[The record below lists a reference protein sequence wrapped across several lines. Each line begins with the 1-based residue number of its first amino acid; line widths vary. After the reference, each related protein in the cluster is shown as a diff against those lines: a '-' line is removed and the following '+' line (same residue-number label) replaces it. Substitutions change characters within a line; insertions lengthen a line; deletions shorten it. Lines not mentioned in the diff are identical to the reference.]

1 MVSREVVQAICERHS
16 VNSVGLDPE
25 SFTCPGLALVESLAL
40 HATAVPDS
48 FEEELL
54 GGSPLAPPIT
64 EDELRQKQRLDP
76 ALNAVVTQLE
86 TGQTP
91 PPRLRAE
98 LPELPLLLRELSRLE
113 LQNGVLYRKRQT
125 GPDISFQLVL
135 PEELRPMV
143 FQHLHNNMGH
153 LGNDRT
159 IDLVRA
165 RFYWPKMQVSVE
177 KMISTCERCVRRKC
191 KPERA
196 APLMNIQ
203 TSRPLELVCIDYL
216 SIEPDQSNTKDVLVM
231 TDHFTKFAVAVP
243 TPNQRARTVAKALWE
258 NFIVHYG
265 VPERLLSDQ
274 GPDFESKTISE
285 LCEIIGM
292 KKIRTT
298 PYHPRANPV
307 ERFNR
312 TLLQMLGTLS
322 DNEKLHWKEYVKP
335 LVHAYNCTKNDVTGY
350 SPYVLMFGRQPRL
363 PIDLVF
369 GLPVNA
375 QKKSHSQY
383 VSDLKHKLEESFK
396 IATSNT
402 QKNAERNKTRFDKQV
417 VDSTLNVGDRVL
429 VRNVKLRGKHKLANR
444 WEDDVYVVLRK
455 AGELPVYT
463 VKPEAKERPV
473 RTLHRDLLLPCSFI
487 PITESTENSSQKPH
501 AQRNTR
507 QTVVQ
512 EDDDLDSEYLPI
524 PTWIPMSISSSAK
537 PPEVSP
543 ALVVPRTESVQ
554 RQFSAYDETECDN
567 PTERDNPTECDKQT
581 EEIKE
586 TETGNLPERSN
597 LPEPSLL
604 GTNIQVEDPVEKTQQ
619 PSEQILPNANATM
632 PERLN
637 DHEAVITEQP
647 SAPAS
652 QNSSQENHDVLRRS
666 QRSHQRPERLQYSKL
681 GNPLLYVVNAVFS
694 SLNEAI
700 SSSMQFSHLDA
711 QGRAYHQSGEGVTHI

>member
-54 GGSPLAPPIT
+54 GGSPLAPPVT

-91 PPRLRAE
+91 PPSLRAE

-383 VSDLKHKLEESFK
+383 VSDLKHRLEESFK
-396 IATSNT
+396 IATSNA

-429 VRNVKLRGKHKLANR
+429 FHIYHGVNR
-444 WEDDVYVVLRK
+444 K
-455 AGELPVYT
+455 QFP
-463 VKPEAKERPV
+463 
-473 RTLHRDLLLPCSFI
+473 
-487 PITESTENSSQKPH
+487 KPH

-524 PTWIPMSISSSAK
+524 PTWIPMSIFNSAK
-537 PPEVSP
+537 SPKVSP

-554 RQFSAYDETECDN
+554 RQFLAYDETECDN
-567 PTERDNPTECDKQT
+567 PTRRDKQT

-586 TETGNLPERSN
+586 TETENLPEHAN

-619 PSEQILPNANATM
+619 PSEQILPSVNETM
-632 PERLN
+632 SERLN
-637 DHEAVITEQP
+637 DQEAVITEQP

-652 QNSSQENHDVLRRS
+652 QNSSQENHDILRRS

-681 GNPLLYVVNAVFS
+681 VKNP
-694 SLNEAI
+694 
-700 SSSMQFSHLDA
+700 
-711 QGRAYHQSGEGVTHI
+711 

>member
-1 MVSREVVQAICERHS
+1 
-16 VNSVGLDPE
+16 
-25 SFTCPGLALVESLAL
+25 
-40 HATAVPDS
+40 
-48 FEEELL
+48 
-54 GGSPLAPPIT
+54 
-64 EDELRQKQRLDP
+64 
-76 ALNAVVTQLE
+76 
-86 TGQTP
+86 
-91 PPRLRAE
+91 
-98 LPELPLLLRELSRLE
+98 
-113 LQNGVLYRKRQT
+113 
-125 GPDISFQLVL
+125 
-135 PEELRPMV
+135 
-143 FQHLHNNMGH
+143 
-153 LGNDRT
+153 
-159 IDLVRA
+159 
-165 RFYWPKMQVSVE
+165 
-177 KMISTCERCVRRKC
+177 
-191 KPERA
+191 
-196 APLMNIQ
+196 
-203 TSRPLELVCIDYL
+203 
-216 SIEPDQSNTKDVLVM
+216 M

-619 PSEQILPNANATM
+619 PSEQILP
-632 PERLN
+632 
-637 DHEAVITEQP
+637 